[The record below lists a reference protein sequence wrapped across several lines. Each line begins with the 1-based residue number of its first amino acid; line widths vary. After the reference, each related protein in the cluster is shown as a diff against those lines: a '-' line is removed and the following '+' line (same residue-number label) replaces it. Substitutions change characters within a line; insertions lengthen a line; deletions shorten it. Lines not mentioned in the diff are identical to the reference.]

1 MNKGDGF
8 AGTVLIVDDSA
19 ALREF
24 VAFILR
30 NAGYDIVMAENG
42 KDALNKLNG
51 HDEKIDIVLTDLNM
65 PVMNGIEF
73 VKQLRGTSVY
83 GAIPVVLMTSEPHES
98 KKKEAKQAGV
108 SEYIYKPF
116 SSRQLRDT
124 VKKFVSD
131 L

>member
-98 KKKEAKQAGV
+98 KKRRPNRPV
-108 SEYIYKPF
+108 
-116 SSRQLRDT
+116 
-124 VKKFVSD
+124 
-131 L
+131 